1 MESVSFV
8 YDEKR
13 WCKRAGLFVKTLGLA
28 FYTTT
33 ITSCDFVHT
42 GTLNTNVMLAVM
54 LAVMQ
59 ASVCNTL
66 RYEYALYQKYGTV
79 FESPAEF
86 NAWKA
91 GQWPGSR
98 HALSGLEFCVKVIF
112 LAMSAPR
119 LEFIFTTEDRTIS
132 MCETGKSVF
141 KIHSLVLAAC
151 YTLAAVFFVCM
162 FISFKC
168 GPKPNLALQRGSIL
182 RRHSHGHHHH
192 SHRRSSNEIA
202 NRSVHVVIDAE
213 TECCICLDN
222 TDRHWVS
229 TPCAHSFHK
238 ACISE
243 WVARSPSC
251 PVCRV
256 RLELNL

>member
-1 MESVSFV
+1 
-8 YDEKR
+8 
-13 WCKRAGLFVKTLGLA
+13 
-28 FYTTT
+28 
-33 ITSCDFVHT
+33 
-42 GTLNTNVMLAVM
+42 
-54 LAVMQ
+54 MQ

-66 RYEYALYQKYGTV
+66 RYEYAFYQKYGTV
-79 FESPAEF
+79 FESLDEF

-119 LEFIFTTEDRTIS
+119 LEFIFTTEDRTFS
-132 MCETGKSVF
+132 MCETGKSIF
-141 KIHSLVLAAC
+141 KIHSLVLVAC

-162 FISFKC
+162 FIRFKC
-168 GPKPNLALQRGSIL
+168 GPNPNPALRRVSIL
-182 RRHSHGHHHH
+182 RRHSHIH
-192 SHRRSSNEIA
+192 SHSHSNEIA
-202 NRSVHVVIDAE
+202 NSSVHVVIDTE

-222 TDRHWVS
+222 TDRHWIS
-229 TPCAHSFHK
+229 TPCAHAFHK

-243 WVARSPSC
+243 WVARPSC

-256 RLELNL
+256 RLELNLH